1 MEAAH
6 YIGNRTFTIDTCQPR
21 TPAIGEVRLQ
31 VAYCGVCGTDLHV
44 FHGDMD
50 HRVRVPQ
57 VIGHEM
63 SGVVAE
69 LGEGVTGLRPGDL
82 VVVRPLDNRGE
93 SAADRGLSHICR
105 DLKFMGIDSPGAL
118 QASWTVPAFT
128 VHKLPPGVDLKL
140 AALVEPLAVAC
151 HDVRMAV
158 VTPGELAVVLGGG
171 PIGMLIAMV
180 ARNAGARVV
189 ISELSGFR
197 LEFARSL
204 GFEAVDPRVV
214 DLTQFVR
221 EHSGD
226 SGADVVFEVSGAKAA
241 ILSATE
247 LLCMRGRLLLVA
259 IYPQPAEINLFH
271 IFWKE
276 LCLQGA
282 RVYEREDYEHA
293 IELLAGGTLPL
304 SRMIS
309 AVLPLREI
317 AQAFTTL
324 ESDPAAMKIL
334 MDCGGMA
341 QTAPAI

>member
-1 MEAAH
+1 M
-6 YIGNRTFTIDTCQPR
+6 
-21 TPAIGEVRLQ
+21 
-31 VAYCGVCGTDLHV
+31 
-44 FHGDMD
+44 
-50 HRVRVPQ
+50 
-57 VIGHEM
+57 
-63 SGVVAE
+63 
-69 LGEGVTGLRPGDL
+69 
-82 VVVRPLDNRGE
+82 DNRGE
-93 SAADRGLSHICR
+93 SAADRGFSHICR

-128 VHKLPPGVDLKL
+128 VHKLPLGVDLKL

-158 VTPGELAVVLGGG
+158 VAPGELAVVLGGD

-189 ISELSGFR
+189 VSELSGFR

-204 GFEAVDPRVV
+204 GFEAVDPRAV
-214 DLTQFVR
+214 DLAQFVR

-241 ILSATE
+241 ILSTTE
-247 LLCMRGRLLLVA
+247 LLRIRGRPLLVA

-271 IFWKE
+271 FFWKE
-276 LCLQGA
+276 LRLQGA

-334 MDCGGMA
+334 MDCGGIA